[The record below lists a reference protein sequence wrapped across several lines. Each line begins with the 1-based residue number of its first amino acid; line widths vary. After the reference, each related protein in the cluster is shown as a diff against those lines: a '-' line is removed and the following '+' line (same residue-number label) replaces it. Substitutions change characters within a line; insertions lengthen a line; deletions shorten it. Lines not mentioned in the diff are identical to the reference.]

1 MNEIIQRGA
10 KVLLY
15 RNKTRAEDPYPSMVT
30 VTKVHS
36 KTFEVDRL
44 PGTKFL
50 RSTLQSANGHSSH
63 AVTALDSEQAT
74 RIWKIHYRERAK
86 SDAMAAVDRWNTGHG
101 RDDLAMLN
109 AAINALTAFRD
120 RLTGEQS

>member
-1 MNEIIQRGA
+1 MDEIIQKGT

-15 RNKTRAEDPYPSMVT
+15 RSKPGVEDPHPSIVT
-30 VTKVHS
+30 VTKVS
-36 KTFEVDRL
+36 PKTFEVDKLRL
-44 PGTKFL
+44 KFR
-50 RSTLQSANGHSSH
+50 RSNLQSIDGYSSY

-74 RIWKIHYRERAK
+74 RIWKIHYREQAK
-86 SDAMAAVDRWNTGHG
+86 NDAMAAVDRWNTGHG

-109 AAINALTAFRD
+109 ATIDALTAFRD